1 MKLFKAF
8 LAILP
13 WNCSMAMPKLNDNVL
28 SSDPLLH
35 YATVGYLHDSMS
47 AMRPQQKAVLI
58 QKIKNR
64 NAAQL
69 RKMLRLLIVKGNPAA
84 MDAQKQR
91 KKNRGNKY
99 KNRFNRYKKYHRN

>member
-13 WNCSMAMPKLNDNVL
+13 WNFSMAMPKLNDNVL

-35 YATVGYLHDSMS
+35 YATVGYLHDSMA

-69 RKMLRLLIVKGNPAA
+69 RKMIRLLIAQGNPAA
-84 MDAQKQR
+84 MNAQKQR

-99 KNRFNRYKKYHRN
+99 KSRFNRYKKFHRN

>member
-13 WNCSMAMPKLNDNVL
+13 WNFSMAMPKLNGNVL

-69 RKMLRLLIVKGNPAA
+69 RKMIRLLIAQGNPAA
-84 MDAQKQR
+84 MNAQKQR

-99 KNRFNRYKKYHRN
+99 KSRFNRYKKFHRD

>member
-1 MKLFKAF
+1 MKLFNAF

-13 WNCSMAMPKLNDNVL
+13 FNFSMAMPKLNDNVL

-35 YATVGYLHDSMS
+35 YSTVGYLHDSMS

-69 RKMLRLLIVKGNPAA
+69 RKMIRLLIAQGNQAA
-84 MDAQKQR
+84 MNAQKQR

-99 KNRFNRYKKYHRN
+99 KSRLNRYKKFHRN

>member
-13 WNCSMAMPKLNDNVL
+13 WNFSMAMPKLNDNVL

-69 RKMLRLLIVKGNPAA
+69 RQLIKLLLAQANPAA
-84 MDAQKQR
+84 MKAQKAH

-99 KNRFNRYKKYHRN
+99 NSRFNRYKKYHQN